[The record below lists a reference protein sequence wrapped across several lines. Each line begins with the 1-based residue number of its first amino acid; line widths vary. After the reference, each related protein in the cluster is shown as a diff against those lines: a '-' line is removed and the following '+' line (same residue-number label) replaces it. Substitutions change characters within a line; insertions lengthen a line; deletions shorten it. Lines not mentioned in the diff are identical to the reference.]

1 MNSGTEPD
9 EVLIALDLAR
19 QLAENSIKSLPAD
32 QKAAVDAFMQK
43 FDSLRG
49 DWTALVAPSSPP
61 EKKKRKK
68 KVEPSCPEDFRGKSG
83 KLAKLGFQYLFDHR
97 LVKAGDI
104 AFLLSADSADE
115 FKTRGYPV
123 LIQMTGSDES
133 CAYRGKIR
141 RYAKMKPI
149 ESGGARYLVCSQF
162 YDDSVEPTLKWFAHH
177 GLSRAKAK
185 KLIS

>member
-19 QLAENSIKSLPAD
+19 QLAEKSIKSLPVD
-32 QKAAVDAFMQK
+32 QKAAVESFIQRLA
-43 FDSLRG
+43 SLPG
-49 DWTALVAPSSPP
+49 EWTALIAPPQP
-61 EKKKRKK
+61 NETKNRTK
-68 KVEPSCPEDFRGKSG
+68 KVDPSCPKDFRGKSG
-83 KLAKLGFQYLFDHR
+83 KLAKLGFQYLFDQK
-97 LVKAGDI
+97 LVNAGDI
-104 AFLLSADSADE
+104 AFLLSKASSVE

-123 LIQMTGSDES
+123 LVQMTGTGDA
-133 CAYRGKIR
+133 CAYRDGIR
-141 RYAKMKPI
+141 RYAKMKPL
-149 ESGGARYLVCSQF
+149 ESGAARYLVCSQF